1 MRESFETGLKLV
13 FAGFALVFLAV
24 ILLVFLGL
32 AWGSKVTGG
41 AAACIFIFFVPICVG
56 VGEPGILTF
65 LILLGLAFMLVA
77 IVLFVLPLALSGR
90 KKEEA

>member
-1 MRESFETGLKLV
+1 MRDGLEAGLKLV

-24 ILLVFLGL
+24 IVL
-32 AWGSKVTGG
+32 ALIGFFGASKVTGG

-65 LILLGLAFMLVA
+65 LILLGLAFMLA
-77 IVLFVLPLALSGR
+77 AFVLFVLPLALSGR